1 MMRDLRAHRRMR
13 RTVGAYLDGE
23 RAPVAAAE
31 TAYHLAVCWERSI
44 AAETIRLLKRAF
56 QSRRPDPPSPVGV
69 RLRRFAEDLAAGG
82 ETQ

>member
-23 RAPVAAAE
+23 LAPVAAAE
-31 TAYHLAVCWERSI
+31 MAYHLAVCWECSI
-44 AAETIRLLKRAF
+44 ATETIRLLKRALE
-56 QSRRPDPPSPVGV
+56 SRRPDSPSLVGV

-82 ETQ
+82 GTQ